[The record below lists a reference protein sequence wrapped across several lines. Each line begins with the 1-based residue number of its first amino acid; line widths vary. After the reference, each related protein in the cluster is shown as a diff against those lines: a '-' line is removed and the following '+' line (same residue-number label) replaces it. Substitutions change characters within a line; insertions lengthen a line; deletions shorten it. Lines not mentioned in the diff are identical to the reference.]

1 MQRSKIKSYRFC
13 VFLLF
18 NLFLIIAIFFLPAYA
33 EQIPDYEKPYSPI
46 FTDKS
51 VYSWTDKVKITILA
65 PSWNSDRDLIDS
77 IGDDEYNPIKIST
90 GDHHLEPYR
99 FTETGVNTGIF
110 TAEVTLTGFSHD
122 ADGDGDIDTTPR
134 TLGNGPTSGFL
145 EVDRDSGITISFE
158 FADGVVVTESVLTT
172 WNMGDVRFSE
182 DNFISDKSALIRVID
197 PDLNLNP
204 EALDQ
209 IPIQVS
215 SDSDVAGIEVTA
227 IETSES
233 SGIFVVTITFTQN
246 LSSSGNRLLALPED
260 EIYAKYDDHTLPK
273 PYSTS
278 DNLEIITL
286 ARVASSIPS
295 LEKISNSQITLT
307 DSSNNPLNS
316 FQANNRIQIV
326 GSVTNEQ
333 NFDQKFVYLI
343 QVKDHNNSVVSL
355 SWMSGE
361 LSGKQNLSVSQSW
374 LPKNS
379 GTFFIESYVWNSLE
393 DQIALSQSISNSVI
407 VE

>member
-1 MQRSKIKSYRFC
+1 
-13 VFLLF
+13 
-18 NLFLIIAIFFLPAYA
+18 LFLIIAIFSLPAYA

-172 WNMGDVRFSE
+172 WNIGDVRFSE

>member
-1 MQRSKIKSYRFC
+1 MI
-13 VFLLF
+13 
-18 NLFLIIAIFFLPAYA
+18 FLPAYA
-33 EQIPDYEKPYSPI
+33 EQIPDYNKPYAPI

-51 VYSWTDKVKITILA
+51 VYTWTDKVKITILA

-158 FADGVVVTESVLTT
+158 FADGVVLTESVLTT
-172 WNMGDVRFSE
+172 WNIGDVRFSE

-215 SDSDVAGIEVTA
+215 SDSDIAGIEVTA

-307 DSSNNPLNS
+307 DSSSNPLKS

-393 DQIALSQSISNSVI
+393 DQIALSQPISNSII

>member
-1 MQRSKIKSYRFC
+1 MI
-13 VFLLF
+13 
-18 NLFLIIAIFFLPAYA
+18 FLPAYA
-33 EQIPDYEKPYSPI
+33 EQIPDYDKPYSPI

-158 FADGVVVTESVLTT
+158 FADGVVLTESVLTT
-172 WNMGDVRFSE
+172 WNIGDVRFSE

-215 SDSDVAGIEVTA
+215 SDSDIAGIEVTA

-286 ARVASSIPS
+286 ARVVSSIPS
-295 LEKISNSQITLT
+295 LGKISNSQITLT
-307 DSSNNPLNS
+307 DSSSNPLKS

-361 LSGKQNLSVSQSW
+361 LSGYQNLDVSQSW

-379 GTFFIESYVWNSLE
+379 GKYFIESYVWNSLE
-393 DQIALSQSISNSVI
+393 EQIALSQPISNSII

>member
-1 MQRSKIKSYRFC
+1 M
-13 VFLLF
+13 
-18 NLFLIIAIFFLPAYA
+18 FLIIAIFFLPAYA
-33 EQIPDYEKPYSPI
+33 EQIPDYDKPYSPI

-51 VYSWTDKVKITILA
+51 VYSWTDKIKITILA

-110 TAEVTLTGFSHD
+110 TAEVTLTGFPHD
-122 ADGDGDIDTTPR
+122 ADGDGDIDTIPR

-158 FADGVVVTESVLTT
+158 FADGVVLTESVLTT

-215 SDSDVAGIEVTA
+215 SDSDAAGIEVTA

-233 SGIFVVTITFTQN
+233 SGMFVVTITFTQN

-286 ARVASSIPS
+286 ARVVSSIPS

-307 DSSNNPLNS
+307 DSSSNPLKS

-393 DQIALSQSISNSVI
+393 DQIALSQPISNSI
-407 VE
+407 NVE

>member
-1 MQRSKIKSYRFC
+1 
-13 VFLLF
+13 LF
-18 NLFLIIAIFFLPAYA
+18 HLFLIFAIFFIPAYA

-158 FADGVVVTESVLTT
+158 FADGVVLTESVLTT

-286 ARVASSIPS
+286 ARVTSSIPS
-295 LEKISNSQITLT
+295 LGKISNSQITLT
-307 DSSNNPLNS
+307 DSSSNPLKS

-361 LSGKQNLSVSQSW
+361 LSGKQNLSISQSW

-393 DQIALSQSISNSVI
+393 NQIALSQPISNSI
-407 VE
+407 VVE

>member
-1 MQRSKIKSYRFC
+1 
-13 VFLLF
+13 LF
-18 NLFLIIAIFFLPAYA
+18 HLFLIFAIFFLPAYA

-158 FADGVVVTESVLTT
+158 FADGVVLTESVLTT

-286 ARVASSIPS
+286 ARVSSSIPS
-295 LEKISNSQITLT
+295 LGKISNSQITLT
-307 DSSNNPLNS
+307 DSSSNPLKS
-316 FQANNRIQIV
+316 FQTNNRIQIV

-343 QVKDHNNSVVSL
+343 QVKDHNNYVVSL

-361 LSGKQNLSVSQSW
+361 LSGKQNLSISQSW

-393 DQIALSQSISNSVI
+393 DQIALSQPVSNSI
-407 VE
+407 VVE

>member
-1 MQRSKIKSYRFC
+1 VLQF
-13 VFLLF
+13 
-18 NLFLIIAIFFLPAYA
+18 FLILTIFFIPAYA

-65 PSWNSDRDLIDS
+65 PSWNSDRHLIDS

-90 GDHHLEPYR
+90 GSHSLEPYR

-122 ADGDGDIDTTPR
+122 SDGDGDIDTMPR

-172 WNMGDVRFSE
+172 WNMGNVQFIE
-182 DNFISDKSALIRVID
+182 DNFLSNKPALIRVID

-209 IPIQVS
+209 IPITVS
-215 SDSDVAGIEVTA
+215 SDSDAAGIEVTA
-227 IETSES
+227 IESSES
-233 SGIFVVTITFTQN
+233 SGLFVATITFTQN
-246 LSSSGNRLLALPED
+246 LSSSGNRLLALPGD
-260 EIYAKYDDHTLPK
+260 EIYAKYDDYTLPR

-278 DNLEIITL
+278 DNLEIISL
-286 ARVASSIPS
+286 AKVSSSIPS
-295 LEKISNSQITLT
+295 LEKLTNSQITLT
-307 DSSNNPLNS
+307 DSSGNSLTS
-316 FQANNRIQIV
+316 FQEKKRIQIV
-326 GSVTNEQ
+326 GSIVNEQ
-333 NFDQKFVYLI
+333 TFNQKFVYLV
-343 QVKDHNNSVVSL
+343 QVKDHNDSVVSL

-361 LSGKQNLSVSQSW
+361 LSGGQNLDVSQSW
-374 LPKNS
+374 LPKNP
-379 GTFFIESYVWNSLE
+379 GTFFIESYVWDSLE
-393 DQIALSQSISNSVI
+393 GQIALAQPLSTSII
-407 VE
+407 VG